1 MTLKH
6 IYKLHFFLFLM
17 VNGLAL
23 VSGATLAADED
34 TDRDPVLESVP
45 DASPQRGLKK
55 KRPTESDKP
64 EPRLDVAPQ
73 GPDAGRKVLPDVSPP
88 SGASNQLSVM
98 PTVNVNTINL
108 QGNTVI
114 PPKELA
120 AIIEPYEHKS
130 QSFEALN
137 GLRHKLSQYYLQKG
151 YVNSGVIIPDQKIE
165 NGIVTFQA
173 IEGELSSIE
182 LQGLQRLDASYVKSR
197 IRAVVSGPLNVN
209 DLSEALK
216 MLNQNPLIAQIN
228 ARLLPGD
235 KLGQSQLKVAVKE
248 DDAFYYSIGADN
260 YLSPSAGA
268 ERLTINAGH
277 GNVFGVGDTIDAEV
291 DLTEGLSGLG
301 LLYSIPFSGK
311 GSSFNV
317 FGDYRDY
324 IVVEEPFDAIDIES
338 HSTKFGFA
346 IEHPFINRLNET
358 LTGSVGFEVK
368 HSESTLSGVPFSFS
382 LGEIDGKSDVSVVDL
397 TLGWVRRYP
406 DQVYSLQGSLRFGV
420 NALDATDNQG
430 DLPDGE
436 FSLVRGQFQ
445 FAHLLGLWRSQ
456 VLFRTGFQLANDPL
470 LSLEKYAVGGRY
482 TVRGY
487 RENQYVRDSGATVT
501 LEWRIPLLAP
511 TNSQQLNLVPFA
523 DYGSSWDENEELTG
537 TEKASISS
545 VGIGLL
551 YDSSENLH
559 MELYWGAALDDVPE
573 PSDSNIQDD
582 GIHFQV
588 VYHSRN

>member
-1 MTLKH
+1 MTLKQMLKPH
-6 IYKLHFFLFLM
+6 YFLFL
-17 VNGLAL
+17 VASGLVL
-23 VSGATLAADED
+23 VSGTVLAADENVD
-34 TDRDPVLESVP
+34 QEPVLESVP

-55 KRPTESDKP
+55 KRPTESGKP

-73 GPDAGRKVLPDVSPP
+73 VPGADRKVLPEVSPP
-88 SGASNQLSVM
+88 SDATNRLSVM
-98 PTVNVNTINL
+98 PTVQVNAVRL

-114 PPKELA
+114 PSKVLA
-120 AIIEPYEHKS
+120 AMIAPYEHKS

-137 GLRHKLSQYYLQKG
+137 ELRHKLSQYYLQKG
-151 YVNSGVIIPDQKIE
+151 YINSGVIIPDQKIE
-165 NGIVTFQA
+165 NGIVTYQA
-173 IEGELSSIE
+173 IEGGLTSIE
-182 LQGLQRLDASYVKSR
+182 LQGLQRLDAGYVKSR
-197 IRAVVSGPLNVN
+197 IYAIVSTPLNVN

-216 MLNQNPLIAQIN
+216 MLNQDPLIKQIN

-235 KLGQSQLKVAVKE
+235 KLGQSHLKVAVKE

-277 GNVFGVGDTIDAEV
+277 GNVFGIGDTIDAEI
-291 DLTEGLSGLG
+291 DLTEGLNGLG
-301 LLYSIPFSGK
+301 LLYSMPFSGK
-311 GSSFNV
+311 GSSFSI

-324 IVVEEPFDAIDIES
+324 IVVEEPFNAIDIES

-346 IEHPFINRLNET
+346 IEHRYINRLNET
-358 LTGSVGFEVK
+358 LTGSVGIEVK

-406 DQVYSLQGSLRFGV
+406 DQVYSLQGSLRVGV
-420 NALDATDNQG
+420 NALDATENQG

-445 FAHLLGLWRSQ
+445 FAQLLGLWRSQ
-456 VLFRTGFQLANDPL
+456 LLFRTGFQLANDPL

-487 RENQYVRDSGATVT
+487 RENQFVRDSGATVT

-511 TNSQQLNLVPFA
+511 TNTQQFNLVPFA
-523 DYGSSWDENEELTG
+523 DYGSSWDKDEELTG

-551 YDSSENLH
+551 YDPSANLH